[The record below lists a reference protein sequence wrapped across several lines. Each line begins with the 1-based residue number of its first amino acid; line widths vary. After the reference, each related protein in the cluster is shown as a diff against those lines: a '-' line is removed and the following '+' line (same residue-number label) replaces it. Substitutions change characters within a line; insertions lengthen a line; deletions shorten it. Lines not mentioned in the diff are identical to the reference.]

1 MTLAIL
7 ADDLTGAC
15 DAAAPFAR
23 RGVATVVVLDPAYLD
38 PAHLGLAERP
48 AVLAVDADTRR
59 LSRRLAGARTGLAAR
74 ALRAGGATRL
84 YKKIDST
91 LRGHVAVELAATL
104 RAWDAPL
111 AIVCPAFPSVGRWVQ
126 DGHLFVD
133 KRGDLG
139 GVDELAGLAGSGN
152 PGARPPTLGRR
163 LARLGLDVV
172 GGGAD
177 AVAAALERVR
187 REGARVVVADAN
199 TPGHLTALAVAATRL
214 EPAALLVGSAGLAN
228 ALAEAQF
235 APGAAPRAGST
246 DAGAAADRT
255 ARPGTA
261 SGRGVAGAT
270 AGAGSTASGRG
281 APAASIPVDPAPAA
295 PRPWLVV
302 CGSQTEVTQHQ
313 VVELARSGARVIE
326 LDVDELLAGTRLAE
340 SAGEEAARMLWAGTT
355 PVLRLV
361 VRPDA
366 GGVPSRGSRLDDR
379 AARALA
385 RACREAVGGAR
396 PAGLFLTGGLTARA
410 CLLALGAH
418 GLRLE
423 QEPLPGIAAGRALG
437 GAWDGRAVVT
447 KAGGFGAPDAIKR
460 LVGPGRA

>member
-23 RGVATVVVLDPAYLD
+23 RGLATMVVLDPAYLG
-38 PAHLGLAERP
+38 PADRP

-59 LSRRLAGARTGLAAR
+59 LSRRLAGARTELAAR
-74 ALRAGGATRL
+74 TLRAGGATLL

-91 LRGHVAVELAATL
+91 LRGHVAAELAATL
-104 RAWDAPL
+104 RAWDAPP
-111 AIVCPAFPSVGRWVQ
+111 AIVCPAFPAVGRWVQ

-139 GVDELAGLAGSGN
+139 DVAELAGLAGSTS
-152 PGARPPTLGRR
+152 PGASSSMLGRR

-177 AVAAALERVR
+177 AVTEALERAR
-187 REGARVVVADAN
+187 RAGTRVVVADAN

-214 EPAALLVGSAGLAN
+214 EPAALLVGSAGLAA
-228 ALAEAQF
+228 ALAEARF
-235 APGAAPRAGST
+235 AGGSEQGDGLPHGGTVPGREGRPKAASTRGAAGTPVGPSMLDA
-246 DAGAAADRT
+246 AGA
-255 ARPGTA
+255 PM
-261 SGRGVAGAT
+261 
-270 AGAGSTASGRG
+270 
-281 APAASIPVDPAPAA
+281 
-295 PRPWLVV
+295 PWLVV
-302 CGSQTEVTQHQ
+302 CGSQTEITQHQ
-313 VVELARSGARVIE
+313 VVELARAGARVIE
-326 LDVDELLAGTRLAE
+326 LDVDELLAGRRLAE
-340 SAGEEAARMLWAGTT
+340 SAGEEAARLLWAGTT

-361 VRPDA
+361 VPPNA
-366 GGVPSRGSRLDDR
+366 GGVPSRGPRLDDR

-385 RACREAVGGAR
+385 RACREAVGGAH

-410 CLLALGAH
+410 CLLALEAR